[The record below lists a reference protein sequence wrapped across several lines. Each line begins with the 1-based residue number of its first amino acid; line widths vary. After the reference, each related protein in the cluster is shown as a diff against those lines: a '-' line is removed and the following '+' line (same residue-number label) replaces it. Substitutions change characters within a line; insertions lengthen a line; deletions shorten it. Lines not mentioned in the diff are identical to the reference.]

1 MGSRNVETYR
11 AGHEA
16 FNRRDFEAMT
26 AQYAERIAWTVD
38 GHGIPYLGC
47 QVIPRWPVVLVLSD
61 CRRCG

>member
-26 AQYAERIAWTVD
+26 EQYASSNGAVAA
-38 GHGIPYLGC
+38 
-47 QVIPRWPVVLVLSD
+47 
-61 CRRCG
+61 